1 MKSLAVKYRPKTF
14 DDIVSQEYIKII
26 LLKQIE
32 KNNISNSYLFSGP
45 SGTGKTTLSKV
56 FASLINKG
64 KGSPIE
70 IDAASHNSV
79 DNIREI
85 IEDANL
91 RSIDSEYK
99 IFILDE
105 AHAITTQ
112 GWQAFLKTLEEPP
125 EKTIFIFCT
134 TNPEKIPATIQ
145 NRVMRFNLTKIPTPL
160 IKDRLLD
167 ICKKE
172 NIIDNEDCCDYIAKL
187 SNGGMR
193 DAISYLE
200 KVSEFSRNLKIE
212 NIVNI
217 LGSYNTKE
225 LLSLTNYIIDSNQAE
240 TIKLLDSIEN
250 EGKSLKLFV
259 DEYLKCVL
267 NLTNYCMF
275 HDISLT
281 TFPTY
286 LEEDIKYT
294 ISFDK
299 NKEAFNLIVENLL
312 DLKFQIKYDNNYNI
326 VVKAYF
332 VKILKEVRELWE
344 NI

>member
-1 MKSLAVKYRPKTF
+1 MESLAVKYRPKTF
-14 DDIVSQEYIKII
+14 EDIASQDYIKTI
-26 LLKQIE
+26 LLKQLE
-32 KNNISNSYLFSGP
+32 TKNIKNCYLFAGP
-45 SGTGKTTLSKV
+45 SGTGKTTLARA
-56 FASLINKG
+56 FAYLINKG

-79 DNIREI
+79 DNVREI
-85 IEDANL
+85 IEEANL

-105 AHAITTQ
+105 SHAITTQ

-134 TNPEKIPATIQ
+134 TNPEKIPPTIQ
-145 NRVMRFNLTKIPTPL
+145 NRVMRFNLTKIPTSL
-160 IKDRLLD
+160 IRNRLLD
-167 ICKKE
+167 ICEKE
-172 NIIDNEDCCDYIAKL
+172 NIIDKEDCCDYIAKL
-187 SNGGMR
+187 ANGGMR

-200 KVSEFSRNLKIE
+200 KVSEFSKNLEIE
-212 NIVNI
+212 NVINI
-217 LGSYNTKE
+217 LGSYNSKE
-225 LLSLTNYIIDSNQAE
+225 LLNLTNYIIDNNQAKI
-240 TIKLLDSIEN
+240 IKLLDTIEN
-250 EGKSLKLFV
+250 EGKDFKLFV
-259 DEYLKCVL
+259 DEYLKCIL

-299 NKEAFNLIVENLL
+299 NKEAFNLITENLL
-312 DLKFQIKYDNNYNI
+312 DLKLQIKYDTNYNI

-332 VKILKEVRELWE
+332 VKILKEVKSLWQ
-344 NI
+344 NM